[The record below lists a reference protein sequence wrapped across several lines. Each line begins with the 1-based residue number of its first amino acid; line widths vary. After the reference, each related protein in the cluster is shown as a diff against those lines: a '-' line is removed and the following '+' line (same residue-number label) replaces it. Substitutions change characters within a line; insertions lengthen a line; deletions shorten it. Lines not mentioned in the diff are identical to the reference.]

1 MSQETNQETAEQ
13 LTPEQLK
20 KRRDNLINYYKN
32 QTLVLEAQFKYESV
46 MADIEEARVKR
57 MTMIMRQAQMAAPQ
71 QDEEEEDPS
80 AESNLTPEPEPE
92 PEQPKERKLKTS

>member
-20 KRRDNLINYYKN
+20 KRRDDLVNYYKN
-32 QTLVLEAQFKYESV
+32 QTLVLEAQLKYENV

-57 MTMIMRQAQMAAPQ
+57 MTMIMRQAQMAAPEQ
-71 QDEEEEDPS
+71 EEEEEEPLN
-80 AESNLTPEPEPE
+80 ETPTPTPEPEPA
-92 PEQPKERKLKTS
+92 QTKERKLKTS

>member
-20 KRRDNLINYYKN
+20 KRRDDLITYYKN
-32 QTLVLEAQFKYESV
+32 QTAVLEAQFKYESV
-46 MADIEEARVKR
+46 MADIEEQRVKR

-71 QDEEEEDPS
+71 QDEEEE
-80 AESNLTPEPEPE
+80 EELSNETPTPTPEPEVT
-92 PEQPKERKLKTS
+92 QPKERKLKTS

>member
-20 KRRDNLINYYKN
+20 KRRDDLITYYKN
-32 QTLVLEAQFKYESV
+32 QTAVLEAQFKYESV
-46 MADIEEARVKR
+46 MADIEEQRVKR

-71 QDEEEEDPS
+71 QEEEEEE
-80 AESNLTPEPEPE
+80 ESLNETPTPEPEVT
-92 PEQPKERKLKTS
+92 QPKERKLKTS

>member
-20 KRRDNLINYYKN
+20 KRRDDLINYYKN

-46 MADIEEARVKR
+46 MADIEEQRVKR

-71 QDEEEEDPS
+71 QDEEEEEDPS
-80 AESNLTPEPEPE
+80 AESNLTPEPEPQ
-92 PEQPKERKLKTS
+92 QPKERKLKKS

>member
-20 KRRDNLINYYKN
+20 KRRDDLITYYKN
-32 QTLVLEAQFKYESV
+32 QTAVLEAQFKYESV
-46 MADIEEARVKR
+46 MADIEEQRVKR

-71 QDEEEEDPS
+71 QEEEEEEEPLN
-80 AESNLTPEPEPE
+80 ETPTPEPEVT
-92 PEQPKERKLKTS
+92 QPKERKLKTS

>member
-20 KRRDNLINYYKN
+20 KRRDDLITYYKN

-46 MADIEEARVKR
+46 MADIEEQRVKR

-71 QDEEEEDPS
+71 QDEEEEEEPS
-80 AESNLTPEPEPE
+80 AESNLTPEPE

>member
-20 KRRDNLINYYKN
+20 KRRDDLITYYKN

-46 MADIEEARVKR
+46 MADIEEQRVKR

-71 QDEEEEDPS
+71 QDEEEEEDPS
-80 AESNLTPEPEPE
+80 AESNLTPEPE